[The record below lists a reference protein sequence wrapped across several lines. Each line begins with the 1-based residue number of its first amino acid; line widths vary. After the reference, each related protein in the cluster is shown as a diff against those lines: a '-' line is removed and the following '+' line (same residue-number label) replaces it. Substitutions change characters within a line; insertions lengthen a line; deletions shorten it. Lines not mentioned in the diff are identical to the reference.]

1 MISWDHF
8 HWQRKKRKI
17 DLTTTEQP
25 CAFIEAWNYL
35 VLTKVILLRF
45 KVKTKNW
52 VYSVFLWKKCSP
64 IVTFITKIFSHS
76 NPSLVGTPPFLIG
89 RYESFQKLKDWRLG
103 GGQFKI
109 VGHSASW
116 LSEYLPKKFFQI
128 LFSWIWWLVTIFC
141 LLCSF
146 PGLTFYLPMF
156 PPYKNHPNNLR
167 RENAGIN
174 TCGRVLF
181 LMIWNLTKTKL
192 LHSPFFSILPL

>member
-17 DLTTTEQP
+17 DLSMTEQP

-64 IVTFITKIFSHS
+64 IVTFITKIFFHS

-103 GGQFKI
+103 GDNLRLWGI
-109 VGHSASW
+109 VHHDCQSIFQKNS
-116 LSEYLPKKFFQI
+116 SKFF
-128 LFSWIWWLVTIFC
+128 
-141 LLCSF
+141 F
-146 PGLTFYLPMF
+146 PGYDD
-156 PPYKNHPNNLR
+156 
-167 RENAGIN
+167 
-174 TCGRVLF
+174 
-181 LMIWNLTKTKL
+181 L
-192 LHSPFFSILPL
+192 LPFFAYYVVFED